1 MKDRLRA
8 RFWVEAGFA
17 GLSFIF
23 AILTLVWKDWIE
35 IVFRIDPDRHSGSLE
50 WLIAAGALAIAIG
63 IGVAARSEWRHTA
76 AATA

>member
-8 RFWVEAGFA
+8 RFWMEAGSA

-35 IVFRIDPDRHSGSLE
+35 IVFRIDPDQHSGSLE

-63 IGVAARSEWRHTA
+63 IAVAARYEWRQS
-76 AATA
+76 ATATA